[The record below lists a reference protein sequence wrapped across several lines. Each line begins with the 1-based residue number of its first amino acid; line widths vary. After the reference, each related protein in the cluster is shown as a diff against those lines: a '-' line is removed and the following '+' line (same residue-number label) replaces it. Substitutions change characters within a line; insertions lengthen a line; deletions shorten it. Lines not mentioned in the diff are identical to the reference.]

1 MDCTKFEK
9 KKVMS
14 WHDQIILENI
24 YESGYLPN
32 KKDWESFEYFFFLRP
47 KQEKMQSCALKPFSQ
62 THKEKKI

>member
-24 YESGYLPN
+24 YESGQLPN
-32 KKDWESFEYFFFLRP
+32 KRDWESFEYFFFLRP
-47 KQEKMQSCALKPFSQ
+47 KQKETQSYKLRPCSQ
-62 THKEKKI
+62 THKENKI